1 MDQRCSVWR
10 QKLIGDAKQVRYKQ
24 EIYRKFIYKQ
34 EQVSNSCRETI
45 AADIPRTWSSE
56 TIVGREVI
64 QELLIEYATMQQGD
78 TYLQGFSYLMTV
90 LWTVFRTTEHARA
103 DTFWCFSRLVGL
115 VRPLMPD
122 FNTNWFHWYRNHWLG
137 EFQTRLAGRRP
148 VIADILSSDIEIFS
162 SLITVKWFMLWFAQA
177 VDFSEIFLLWDF
189 LVQVP
194 PRQLM
199 RVYTLL
205 AIEIIA
211 EAATNLTYQCSG
223 NPTLIAHKLLDLRIT
238 GIEKI
243 VQLVQT
249 KL

>member
-103 DTFWCFSRLVGL
+103 DTFWCFSRLFG
-115 VRPLMPD
+115 
-122 FNTNWFHWYRNHWLG
+122 
-137 EFQTRLAGRRP
+137 
-148 VIADILSSDIEIFS
+148 VI
-162 SLITVKWFMLWFAQA
+162 
-177 VDFSEIFLLWDF
+177 
-189 LVQVP
+189 
-194 PRQLM
+194 
-199 RVYTLL
+199 
-205 AIEIIA
+205 
-211 EAATNLTYQCSG
+211 
-223 NPTLIAHKLLDLRIT
+223 
-238 GIEKI
+238 
-243 VQLVQT
+243 
-249 KL
+249 